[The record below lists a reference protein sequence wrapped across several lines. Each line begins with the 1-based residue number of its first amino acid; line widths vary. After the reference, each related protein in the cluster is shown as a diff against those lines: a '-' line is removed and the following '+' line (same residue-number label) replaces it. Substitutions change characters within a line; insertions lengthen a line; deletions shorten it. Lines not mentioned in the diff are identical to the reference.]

1 MTQNKTRNHDCKSVT
16 FDKRDP
22 EEMDLL
28 AWADSKPLPMNFTQI
43 VHYALGELR
52 RKLESDQTA
61 LQAEVDLAS
70 IDLTIIERAAE
81 RGAARALANVNLT
94 KIGSAQHQSD
104 PETDRVLETNLA
116 NLF

>member
-81 RGAARALANVNLT
+81 RGAARALA
-94 KIGSAQHQSD
+94 KIDITLNSSPQRQPDLEA
-104 PETDRVLETNLA
+104 DRVLETNLA